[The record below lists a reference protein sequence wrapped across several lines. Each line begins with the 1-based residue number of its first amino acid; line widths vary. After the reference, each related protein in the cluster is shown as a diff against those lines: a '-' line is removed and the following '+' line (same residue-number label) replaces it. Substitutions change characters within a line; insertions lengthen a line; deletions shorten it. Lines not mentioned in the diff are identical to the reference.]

1 MSIRKMEENIMK
13 VNNRIVYYKNQD
25 IFDISVGIVKTSR
38 VTTNIIIPHVCNN
51 INVFGGGFT
60 TSIDKNFP
68 IVKANYNMLGNTAK
82 LGYTQFVT
90 AKNNSQN
97 NSKIIFANMIAQN
110 KTINKN
116 NPRPINYAALL
127 TCMLGVRDHI
137 INLKKDN
144 DSTNQ
149 IHAPKFGSGLAGG
162 DWKFIEKLIEDIWF
176 DIPVYVYQYSPVLE
190 SSKK

>member
-1 MSIRKMEENIMK
+1 MK
-13 VNNRIVYYKNQD
+13 SNNKIVYYKNQD
-25 IFDISVGIVKTSR
+25 IFDSIISVIKTSK
-38 VTTNIIIPHVCNN
+38 VTTNIIVPHVCNN
-51 INVFGGGFT
+51 VNVFGGGFT
-60 TSIDKNFP
+60 GSIDKYFP
-68 IVKANYNMLGNTAK
+68 IVKANYNMLGNKSK

-90 AKNNSQN
+90 AKNNPSN

-116 NPRPINYAALL
+116 NPRPINYAALM
-127 TCMLGVRDHI
+127 TCMLNVRDQI

-144 DSTNQ
+144 DSINQ

-176 DIPVYVYQYSPVLE
+176 DIPVYIYQYSPSFEAV
-190 SSKK
+190 K